1 MKRLSVIKLALS
13 MLIFGT
19 IGVFLRF
26 INAERGF
33 IAAMRGIV
41 GALFLLVALLIMRKR
56 LSAAAIRKNLPLLLL
71 SGVAIGVNWI
81 LLFESYSYTTI
92 AVSTLCYYMAPVFV
106 ILASPFVLGAK
117 VGIQK
122 YLSVS
127 VSFIGMIMVSGASFG
142 EGSNLVGIL
151 LALGAA
157 ILYASVTLMN
167 KKISDISA
175 YDMTIVQIGVAGLTM
190 LPYTFVVESND
201 FASLD
206 YTDLI
211 LIATVCILHTGI
223 AYLLFFSSVKELPAT
238 TVAIFGYIDPIVA
251 VALSLLLKEKM
262 TLTMGVGATLII
274 LALIGSEIDFKKLFK
289 GTGGENDN

>member
-122 YLSVS
+122 YLSVA